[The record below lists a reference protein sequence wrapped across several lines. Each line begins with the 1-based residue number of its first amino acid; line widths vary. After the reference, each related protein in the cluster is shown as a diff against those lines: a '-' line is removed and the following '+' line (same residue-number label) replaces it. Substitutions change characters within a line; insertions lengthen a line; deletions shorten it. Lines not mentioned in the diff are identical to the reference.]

1 MSVCLSSSLVWYPRF
16 IIKRDY
22 LKPILQYAEG
32 HAGEDSAVMAAIL
45 HLVQVCCTSS
55 CGELNVYIQTKVEE
69 CDRFRHVGIVEK
81 LMSSKK
87 RARDVSNE
95 SAKFSHLE

>member
-22 LKPILQYAEG
+22 LKPILQYAEE

-55 CGELNVYIQTKVEE
+55 CSELNVYIQT
-69 CDRFRHVGIVEK
+69 K

-87 RARDVSNE
+87 RARDVSND
-95 SAKFSHLE
+95 SAKCSHLE

>member
-22 LKPILQYAEG
+22 LKPILQYAD
-32 HAGEDSAVMAAIL
+32 EDSAVMAAIL

-55 CGELNVYIQTKVEE
+55 CSELNVYIQMKVQE
-69 CDRFRHVGIVEK
+69 CDRFRHMGIVEK

-95 SAKFSHLE
+95 SAKCSHLE

>member
-1 MSVCLSSSLVWYPRF
+1 MSVCLTSSLVWYPRF

-22 LKPILQYAEG
+22 LKPIMQYAED
-32 HAGEDSAVMAAIL
+32 HTGEDSAVMAAIL

-55 CGELNVYIQTKVEE
+55 YSELNVYIQTKVEE
-69 CDRFRHVGIVEK
+69 CDRFKHMRIVEM

-87 RARDVSNE
+87 RARDVLNDN
-95 SAKFSHLE
+95 AKYSHLE